1 MGALTTLAVALVAL
15 YTPLAAADGPASQP
29 TITSVQYSGNG
40 CPDDAKRTGGF
51 SDPTFTYNRFAA
63 SLPGQNQTVN
73 CEVHVQAAGASS
85 GWQVALSNVNVNG
98 HLVLD
103 EGTSLDYYTTVF
115 YSENAGTTT
124 TAKRT
129 ISNTGPGKLD
139 YPVTLHQTIKSPA
152 WSKCTGGDGSPGI
165 LNVNSRSALRG
176 DGHGY
181 FEVFNQNWDFVW
193 RRC

>member
-115 YSENAGTTT
+115 YSENAGTTVCLFPRISRYFKKTSKLTIPCRRPPKGPSAIPDRANST
-124 TAKRT
+124 TPSHCTKPSRVPL
-129 ISNTGPGKLD
+129 GPSVLAEMG
-139 YPVTLHQTIKSPA
+139 
-152 WSKCTGGDGSPGI
+152 
-165 LNVNSRSALRG
+165 
-176 DGHGY
+176 
-181 FEVFNQNWDFVW
+181 
-193 RRC
+193 RRAS